1 MDIKSQPMHKVSGK
15 SINPI
20 DVIEYFNAI
29 WLQSDSYFN
38 EKIAPDWNMN
48 DALYRDNFGI
58 IKRISW
64 QSECTAP
71 VVDQLVTRITQFFT
85 RIIVN
90 TYEDFFVVNHKDE
103 MKRKA
108 YTEVLRAILRDNKF
122 AATVFPRALSYAW
135 LNALFITKTEYGRET
150 QCYPLLNS
158 ETGKLDYT
166 EEIVGR
172 VNIRPV
178 APRNFR
184 LDPVGDRYEIEIV
197 PDVSLSE
204 FMDMATTNK
213 WANADKIKRELLS
226 PVEQP
231 IDKKQDTIV
240 KSNHLPT
247 VTLYYVYSQALTDR
261 TGGTILKDCKFI
273 LANKEYLLHIDYND
287 GINGSTPYTVHNPMM
302 DVYGRYG
309 RPYISKVRSLIKQYI
324 NCLNLAMDAGV
335 LSALGIH
342 ELNQAALSSAS
353 AHTVTADLEPGKMMI
368 KTNEQDLI
376 KSTYPPNNTM
386 QAILQMLYVLDQ
398 LIQNHS
404 YQSEFFTGAP
414 TAKGRPTLGEVQI
427 KTQQNNTFFT
437 DIATQVENLSL
448 QPTLE
453 KALYTY
459 LIHMDD
465 TSNLRL
471 LENIKDEN
479 VRGYIKTLPYADR
492 IADIRQLQIEVKGM
506 SGKIQR
512 QNNFSKVIQLLGVLG
527 NFPGANQALTVGKL
541 IEQGFSVVDSTPD
554 EFYDMDMLNNLMAAT
569 VGQMTQPTPGQ
580 PGMNGMVAG
589 GMEQPPNA
597 TMAKESAEQN
607 PMGV

>member
-1 MDIKSQPMHKVSGK
+1 MDIKSQPTHKVSGK

-29 WLQSDSYFN
+29 WLQSDSYFT
-38 EKIAPDWNMN
+38 EKIAPDWNAN

-58 IKRISW
+58 IKRLSW

-90 TYEDFFVVNHKDE
+90 TYEDFFVINHKDK

-122 AATVFPRALSYAW
+122 AAMVFPKALSYAW
-135 LNALFITKTEYGRET
+135 LNALFITKTEYAREV

-158 ETGKLDYT
+158 ETTKLEYQ
-166 EEIVGR
+166 EEVVGR

-178 APRNFR
+178 PPRNFR
-184 LDPVGDRYEIEIV
+184 LDPAGDRYQIEIV

-231 IDKKQDTIV
+231 IDKKQDSIV
-240 KSNHLPT
+240 KTNHLPT
-247 VTLYYVYSQALTDR
+247 VTLYYVYSQALTNR
-261 TGGTILKDCKFI
+261 SGETVLKDCKFI

-335 LSALGIH
+335 LSALGVH
-342 ELNQAALSSAS
+342 EINSAALANAS
-353 AHTVTADLEPGKMMI
+353 THTVTSDIEPGKMVV
-368 KTNEQDLI
+368 KTNEQELI
-376 KSTYPPNNTM
+376 RSTYPPNNTM

-404 YQSEFFTGAP
+404 YQSEFFTGQP

-479 VRGYIKTLPYADR
+479 VKHYLQTLPYADR
-492 IADIRQLQIEVKGM
+492 IADIRQLRIEVKGM

-541 IEQGFSVVDSTPD
+541 IEEGFSVVDSTPD

-569 VGQMTQPTPGQ
+569 VGQLTQPTPGQ
-580 PGMNGMVAG
+580 PGMNGQVAG

-597 TMAKESAEQN
+597 TLAKASAEQN